1 MDSYMSQLIDEC
13 DLELSQ
19 RLKNILSVKN
29 LVDVRCDF
37 EQRLTNYYDSN
48 IKE

>member
-1 MDSYMSQLIDEC
+1 MDKYLETLIDQC
-13 DLELSQ
+13 DKELSQ
-19 RLKNILSVKN
+19 RLSNILSVRN

-37 EQRLTNYYDSN
+37 ESRVANYFESN